1 MEAVFV
7 SSSLAALWLPAIAI
21 LSLATV
27 AGRWVALEKMGMR
40 RWAALVPVLST
51 WEVTRGASGSRA
63 LRSLAAA
70 ASAATL
76 LSDLLGLGRHLET
89 EWLAS
94 LVSVLWLVAQLVVSE
109 RLARAFGSGPGL
121 AAGLVVLPIVAYPLL
136 VSGGRVYLGPVDV
149 PKP

>member
-63 LRSLAAA
+63 LCSLAAA

-94 LVSVLWLVAQLVVSE
+94 LVSVLWLVVSE